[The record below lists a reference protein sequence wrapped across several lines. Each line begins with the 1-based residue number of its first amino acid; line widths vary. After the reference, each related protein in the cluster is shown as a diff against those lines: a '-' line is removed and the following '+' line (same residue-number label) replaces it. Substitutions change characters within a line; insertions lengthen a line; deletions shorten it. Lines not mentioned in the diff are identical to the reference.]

1 MNKDKQRT
9 CKQAESFIQNL
20 FRVYLEERDF
30 ARLITMFHQ
39 DITWV
44 GTGAHE
50 TCKNYQ
56 DALSLMEAE
65 RDSWEGHFKI
75 NEQWYQ
81 AVPLDDEFCIVFGE
95 LKIVED
101 GINSILMEM
110 HSRCSMICCRCGEEF
125 KLYHAH
131 FSVPNAAQTEDE
143 FVHQSLV
150 QDYNRQLEE
159 KLEERTK
166 MLQSKTSEMELLA
179 NYIFCGVQICK
190 YEEGFPILYASKG
203 FVELTGYCQEELDSL
218 FGGRHI
224 GLVFQPD
231 LELLQTQIAHQLKTD
246 VNFSVEYRLVHKSGR
261 IVWVIDKGKLIPAV
275 DGTAKVQCI
284 LTDITEQKVIEEELR
299 LSQKRYEIAMMLSE
313 VSMFEHNIVTKDLI
327 LFENDVM
334 TYGVTEVVP
343 NGVETFVAT
352 GIVEPE
358 SADVFR
364 AMYQRIYDGEPTAR
378 CYVKA
383 KDVNNV
389 IHDVELTLNSI
400 YDSDGKPVR
409 AIGVRRNVT
418 QMRQLQKENEFG
430 KTLLLDKNF
439 VCEADV
445 TNDTVMSINQEWADE
460 IALPQ
465 NSSFSD
471 AVIRF
476 CETLVSPVHRMMV
489 LQHFSKQSILRA
501 FESGEKLVSFSYQ
514 VKSTMGDY
522 IWYEATINII
532 KEQENIIIRYYIEDI
547 DEKKRQEQKMLEER
561 RIYSSMFATSA
572 VVYEVD
578 ITRNRFLGGH
588 EKWGQLFGIQQTD
601 NYADMMQALVQKAIH
616 PEDARAFCDAF
627 LLPNVLNAYKND
639 QTRIMCEYRRPNES
653 GEFIWVRCMLHLFLE
668 QSTNNLQGHAYI
680 ENINAEK
687 QKQLELIYKAEH
699 DPLTGLY
706 NKAATEKHIVDFLAT
721 SEGKSGIH
729 AFFIL
734 DIDHFKSVNDHFG
747 HAFGDAVLSQVAT
760 RISELFRDGDVLGRI
775 GGDEF
780 VMFLKNISR
789 EKVALRKAEE
799 LCNNVVDT
807 FTQKGATYKIS
818 ASIGLALYSEHG
830 RSYSELYKN
839 SDRALYMSKENGR
852 HQFTVYRADMPSMG
866 LGTNEIDGKDFSEI
880 KTFEENVTEFVFRIL
895 YESTDKLVAI
905 QSVLELVG
913 KHYNTSH
920 AYIFECLQGE
930 EACLTFEWCGES
942 YVPKLFS
949 SSNITNTGGGNYQ
962 DNFSSSGIFFM
973 ADSSKTKSALRAVL
987 EAQGIKSMLQ
997 FTIVKNGKFVGFIGF
1012 DECRYFRVPTNK
1024 EIEELK
1030 HIANILGVFI
1040 AEMRA
1045 VEETACTKNVAMSI
1059 INGLD
1064 SYAYV
1069 CDPQT
1074 HKILIANEKTMGL
1087 APGSKTG
1094 VLCHELLWNRPEPC
1108 EVCPMKTMRVNRLPS
1123 YTMELHNPHL
1133 GKCLRATASWINW
1146 MDGGEKCLVNYVD
1159 ISAYK

>member
-39 DITWV
+39 DITWF

-50 TCKNYQ
+50 ICRSYQ
-56 DALSLMEAE
+56 DALKLMEAE

-81 AVPLDDEFCIVFGE
+81 AVPIDDEFCVVFGE

-101 GINSILMEM
+101 GLNTILLEM
-110 HSRCSMICCRCGEEF
+110 HSRCSMVCCRCGQEI

-131 FSVPNAAQTEDE
+131 FSVPNASQAENE
-143 FVHQSLV
+143 FVHKSLV

-159 KLEERTK
+159 KLEERTR
-166 MLQSKTSEMELLA
+166 MLKNKTREMETLT
-179 NYIFCGVQICK
+179 NYIFGGVQICK
-190 YEEGFPILYASKG
+190 YEEGFSILYVSKG
-203 FVELTGYCQEELDSL
+203 FVELTGYSKEEIESL
-218 FGGRHI
+218 FGGKHT

-231 LELLQTQIAHQLKTD
+231 LEFLNAQVEEQLKTSIH
-246 VNFSVEYRLVHKSGR
+246 FSVEYRIVHKSGR
-261 IVWVIDKGKLIPAV
+261 IIWVIDKGTLIPSEH
-275 DGTAKVQCI
+275 GTAKVQCI
-284 LTDITEQKVIEEELR
+284 LTDITEQKKTEEELR
-299 LSQKRYEIAMMLSE
+299 LSEKRYEIAMKLSE
-313 VSMFEHNIVTKDLI
+313 ITMFEHDILTKDLI
-327 LFENDVM
+327 LFEKDIK
-334 TYGVTEVVP
+334 TYGVASVVP
-343 NGVETFVAT
+343 DGVENFVRT

-364 AMYQRIYDGEPTAR
+364 GMYQKIYDGAPTAQ
-378 CYVKA
+378 CYIKA
-383 KDVNNV
+383 KDIDGVV
-389 IHDVELTLNSI
+389 HDVELTLTSV
-400 YDSDGKPVR
+400 YDSSGTPMK
-409 AIGVRRNVT
+409 AIGVRKNVT
-418 QMRQLQKENEFG
+418 QMRQLQKENAFG

-460 IALPQ
+460 LALPQ

-471 AVIRF
+471 AIIKF
-476 CETLVSPVHRMMV
+476 CETIVSPVHRMMV
-489 LQHFSKQSILRA
+489 LQNFSKQSILRA

-514 VKSTMGDY
+514 VKSIVGDY
-522 IWYEATINII
+522 RWYEATINII
-532 KEQENIIIRYYIEDI
+532 QEQENIIIRYYTEDI
-547 DEKKRQEQKMLEER
+547 DEKKKQEQKVLEER
-561 RIYSSMFATSA
+561 RIYGSMFAKST

-627 LLPNVLNAYKND
+627 LLPNVLSAYQNN

-668 QSTNNLQGHAYI
+668 QSTNNLQGQAYI

-706 NKAATEKHIVDFLAT
+706 NKAATEKHIVDFLDT

-760 RISELFRDGDVLGRI
+760 RISELFRDGDILGRI

-1146 MDGGEKCLVNYVD
+1146 MDGEEKCLVNYVD